1 MAENATT
8 EPASETK
15 ESGSLTDKLGLGGL
29 KEAAGSYAGSLLSNG
44 LGKVTDSVEGLSGKL
59 NDFAEG
65 KVSVKDKAKVGGLKS
80 KLQGKNP
87 VLGAV
92 GGALGGVTDKV
103 KDTLKS
109 GVEALTGGGK
119 KGRGSRKQKLVNIVE
134 WADVGVPV
142 KVAYN
147 QWTEFEQWSDFMK
160 KVKNVEYDKDKGK
173 VSFKGQVFLSHRTW
187 ESQIKEMVPDTR
199 IIWKSKGPKGH
210 MDGAVTFHEYGPEL
224 TKICA
229 IVEYYPQGLFE
240 KTGQIWRAVGR
251 RVRVELKRYV
261 RHVMTYS
268 ILNPEEV
275 VGWRGEIRDGEIV
288 RTHEEVV
295 EEEQREEEE
304 AQRRREEQ
312 GQGQDQDQGEEDYED
327 YDEEEDEEGRS
338 PEDEGP
344 EEETSDEYDDEDS
357 EAVAADEES
366 DEYDDEDEDSEEGTS
381 DEYDEYDDEEP
392 NEEEEGEEEE
402 GEASDE
408 YEDEEPEEESREGNG
423 QRRAG
428 GSRRSPSSSGRG
440 RR

>member
-8 EPASETK
+8 ESASETK

-44 LGKVTDSVEGLSGKL
+44 IGKVTDSVEGLSGKL

-65 KVSVKDKAKVGGLKS
+65 KVSVKDKAKVGGLKA
-80 KLQGKNP
+80 KLQGKSP

-103 KDTLKS
+103 KDTVKS

-160 KVKNVEYDKDKGK
+160 KVKNVEYDRDKGK

-199 IIWKSKGPKGH
+199 IIWKSKGAKGH

-304 AQRRREEQ
+304 ARRQREEQ
-312 GQGQDQDQGEEDYED
+312 DQGQDQDQGEEDYED
-327 YDEEEDEEGRS
+327 YDEEEGEERS
-338 PEDEGP
+338 PEDEDSD
-344 EEETSDEYDDEDS
+344 EESSDEYHDEDEETSKEGT
-357 EAVAADEES
+357 S
-366 DEYDDEDEDSEEGTS
+366 DEYDDEDEDSDEETS

-392 NEEEEGEEEE
+392 DEEEESEE
-402 GEASDE
+402 GEAADE
-408 YEDEEPEEESREGNG
+408 YEDEEPEEDRSEGNG
-423 QRRAG
+423 QKRSGAGRRA
-428 GSRRSPSSSGRG
+428 PSSSSRG

>member
-1 MAENATT
+1 MAENETQESA
-8 EPASETK
+8 PETK
-15 ESGSLTDKLGLGGL
+15 GSGSLTDKLGLGGL
-29 KEAAGSYAGSLLSNG
+29 KDAAGSYAGSLVSNG
-44 LGKVTDSVEGLSGKL
+44 LSKVTDSVEGLSGKL

-65 KVSVKDKAKVGGLKS
+65 KVSVKDKAKGAGLKA

-92 GGALGGVTDKV
+92 GGAIGGVTDKV
-103 KDTLKS
+103 KDTVKS

-160 KVKNVEYDKDKGK
+160 KVKNVEYDKDQGK

-199 IIWKSKGPKGH
+199 IIWKSKGAKGH

-288 RTHEEVV
+288 RTHDEVV
-295 EEEQREEEE
+295 EEEQRQEEE
-304 AQRRREEQ
+304 ARRQREEQ
-312 GQGQDQDQGEEDYED
+312 DQGQDQDQGEEDYED
-327 YDEEEDEEGRS
+327 YDEEEGEEERS
-338 PEDEGP
+338 PEDEDSD
-344 EEETSDEYDDEDS
+344 EETSDEYEDEDEGEDS
-357 EAVAADEES
+357 DKGNS
-366 DEYDDEDEDSEEGTS
+366 DEYDDEGEEDEPE
-381 DEYDEYDDEEP
+381 DEYDDYDDEEG

-402 GEASDE
+402 GAASDD
-408 YEDEEPEEESREGNG
+408 YEDEEPEEDRREGNG
-423 QRRAG
+423 QRRSG
-428 GSRRSPSSSGRG
+428 ESRRAPSSSGQG